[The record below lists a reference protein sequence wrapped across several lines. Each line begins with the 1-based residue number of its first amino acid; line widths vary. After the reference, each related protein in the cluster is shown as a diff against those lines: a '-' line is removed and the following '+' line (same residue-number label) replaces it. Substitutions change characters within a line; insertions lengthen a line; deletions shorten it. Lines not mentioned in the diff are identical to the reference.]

1 MQNLYNLD
9 NVRPWLKAARAHAR
23 DECSAVAMER
33 PILSMDCIG
42 IVHKKWKKLVENS
55 G

>member
-23 DECSAVAMER
+23 DECSSDGEAYPFHGLHWHSTQEMEKN
-33 PILSMDCIG
+33 G
-42 IVHKKWKKLVENS
+42 EN